1 MDCAMSFEIKVT
13 SIPKPPDSLYSILEK
28 FTESDS
34 PLLERIM
41 DIRADFKNGRTPDDI
56 NILHLLL
63 TYKPGEEKKVYER
76 AYIYYMGLTFYYH
89 DSVKTMSAWYY
100 YAKAQHCRGIFETW
114 DMLLNQLCRED
125 IERQQ
130 KAKAAKK
137 KSEKNNKD
145 LTDAFLKAIY
155 EKKPPEGWASTKEL
169 IDATLP
175 EVEETHIRNTDRIYP
190 LYENLEDAMRRWLKN
205 HREIYQAYD
214 ETASPNNKDVL

>member
-1 MDCAMSFEIKVT
+1 MDFDHQIT
-13 SIPKPPDSLYSILEK
+13 SIPQKPDGLDVILAKFKKSEPDWLEWVMAALA
-28 FTESDS
+28 EY
-34 PLLERIM
+34 E
-41 DIRADFKNGRTPDDI
+41 NGLTPDDGNII
-56 NILHLLL
+56 NVLC
-63 TYKPGEEKKVYER
+63 TYKPGEETA
-76 AYIYYMGLTFYYH
+76 AYWHAYVHYMGLAFYYQNALN
-89 DSVKTMSAWYY
+89 TEFAWHY
-100 YAKAQHCRGIFETW
+100 YAKAQHYLGVLDGWER
-114 DMLLNQLCRED
+114 LLDHLCRED